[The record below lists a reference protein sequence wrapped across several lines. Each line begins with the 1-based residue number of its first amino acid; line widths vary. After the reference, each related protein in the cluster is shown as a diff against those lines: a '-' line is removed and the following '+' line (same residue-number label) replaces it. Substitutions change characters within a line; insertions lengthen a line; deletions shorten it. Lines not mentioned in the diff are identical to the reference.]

1 MVAAHPRCARE
12 PLALR
17 AGSRAG
23 AYMQQSVLEPVGITV
38 PDSGALAEQVGAV
51 GVPLK
56 ITPGELTP
64 VPE

>member
-1 MVAAHPRCARE
+1 
-12 PLALR
+12 
-17 AGSRAG
+17 
-23 AYMQQSVLEPVGITV
+23 MQQSVLGPVGITV